1 MTSLLN
7 KGWTRRQRKADNAP
21 EYSWAVTVT
30 NSKNREGG
38 FKMSEDVFPIGT
50 GPSLNELTEMEGT
63 YAFQC
68 ADCSEIFDTVVQW
81 VQHALD
87 RHSEILPGIE
97 PVRKQ

>member
-1 MTSLLN
+1 
-7 KGWTRRQRKADNAP
+7 
-21 EYSWAVTVT
+21 
-30 NSKNREGG
+30 
-38 FKMSEDVFPIGT
+38 
-50 GPSLNELTEMEGT
+50 MEGT

-87 RHSEILPGIE
+87 QHSEILPGIE

>member
-1 MTSLLN
+1 M
-7 KGWTRRQRKADNAP
+7 P
-21 EYSWAVTVT
+21 
-30 NSKNREGG
+30 
-38 FKMSEDVFPIGT
+38 EDVSPIGN
-50 GPSLNELTEMEGT
+50 GPSLNELMKMEGD

-68 ADCSEIFDTVVQW
+68 ADCSEIFDTVIEW

>member
-1 MTSLLN
+1 MLFRWGCN
-7 KGWTRRQRKADNAP
+7 RHKFINCKGR
-21 EYSWAVTVT
+21 
-30 NSKNREGG
+30 
-38 FKMSEDVFPIGT
+38 FKMPDDVFPVSC
-50 GPSLNELTEMEGT
+50 GPSLNELMKMEGA

-97 PVRKQ
+97 PVKRQ

>member
-1 MTSLLN
+1 MP
-7 KGWTRRQRKADNAP
+7 D
-21 EYSWAVTVT
+21 
-30 NSKNREGG
+30 
-38 FKMSEDVFPIGT
+38 DVFPVGG
-50 GPSLNELTEMEGT
+50 GPSLNELMKMEGA

-68 ADCSEIFDTVVQW
+68 AACSEIFDTVVQW

>member
-1 MTSLLN
+1 M
-7 KGWTRRQRKADNAP
+7 P
-21 EYSWAVTVT
+21 
-30 NSKNREGG
+30 
-38 FKMSEDVFPIGT
+38 EDVFPIGT

-63 YAFQC
+63 HAFQC
-68 ADCSEIFDTVVQW
+68 VDCSEIFETVVEW